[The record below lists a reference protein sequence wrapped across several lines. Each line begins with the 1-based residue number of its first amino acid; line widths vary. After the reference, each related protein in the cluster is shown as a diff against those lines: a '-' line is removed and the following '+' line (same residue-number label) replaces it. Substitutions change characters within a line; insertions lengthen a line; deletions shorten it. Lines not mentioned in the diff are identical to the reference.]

1 MSNIVLVPGAFHGG
15 WCWRDVALRLRADD
29 HAVYPLSLTGLGE
42 RAHLIGPD
50 VNLDTHIA
58 DIVNT
63 IEAEELDDVV
73 LVAHSYGGM
82 PMAGAADRLSERLAT
97 LVFFDAFTPEDG
109 DSAMTARSATSGFI
123 PLPEPKDG
131 FSVPCPPAEIFG
143 LTGEL
148 AAWADRRLTPHPLAT
163 MTQAVSLS
171 GAWRDVAN
179 KTFIR
184 MNYPAPYFD
193 RYYEAHAA
201 DPAWTAIR
209 NDGPHNIMMT
219 DPDWFVGVL
228 REHAL

>member
-1 MSNIVLVPGAFHGG
+1 MSNIVLVPGAFHGA
-15 WCWRDVALRLRADD
+15 WCWRAVVERLRADG
-29 HAVYPLSLTGLGE
+29 HGVYPLTLTGLGE
-42 RAHLIGPD
+42 RAHLIGAQ

-58 DIVNT
+58 DIVNA

-82 PMAGAADRLSERLAT
+82 PMTGAADRLSGRLRA
-97 LVFFDAFTPEDG
+97 LVFLDAFTPENG
-109 DSAMTARSATSGFI
+109 DSAVTVRSAVPGFI
-123 PLPEPKDG
+123 PLPEPEDG
-131 FSVPCPPAEIFG
+131 FSNPCPPAEIFG

-148 AAWADRRLTPHPLAT
+148 AGWAERRLSPHPLTT
-163 MTQAVSLS
+163 MTQPVRLS
-171 GAWRDVAN
+171 GAWRNVA
-179 KTFIR
+179 KKVYIR

-193 RYYEAHAA
+193 KYYESHAA

-209 NDGPHNIMMT
+209 HDGPHNIMMT